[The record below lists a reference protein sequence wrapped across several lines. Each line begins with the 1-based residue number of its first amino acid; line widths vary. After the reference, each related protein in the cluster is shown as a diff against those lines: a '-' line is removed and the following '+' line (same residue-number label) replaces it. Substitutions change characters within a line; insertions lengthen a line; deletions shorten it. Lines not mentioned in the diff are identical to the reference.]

1 MVFSVGTAIK
11 ISMLWMKFKSVSLKV
26 SNNHVFLNNSG
37 CDITLWRSFLPYE
50 IGSVLK
56 VSYSVGVMQKRNIYL
71 PKSVLNAVDW
81 KLISEHR
88 T

>member
-1 MVFSVGTAIK
+1 M
-11 ISMLWMKFKSVSLKV
+11 
-26 SNNHVFLNNSG
+26 NNSG

-56 VSYSVGVMQKRNIYL
+56 VSYSAGVMQKRIIYL
-71 PKSVLNAVDW
+71 PKSVLNATDW
-81 KLISEHR
+81 KLLSEHR

>member
-1 MVFSVGTAIK
+1 MALSAGTAIK
-11 ISMLWMKFKSVSLKV
+11 ILLLWMKFKNMSLKV